1 MRSFLILAFF
11 CVGCSMT
18 IDLEKEK
25 QSLLQMDV
33 DFSNLS
39 VDKGATFAFH
49 EYLADDGLVLPFS
62 EAPRKKSDY
71 ASMLELAKNSD
82 AAKTTLEWT
91 PEFADVA
98 ASGDLGYT
106 WGRYIFTAADSSQTR
121 GFYVTIWKKQT
132 DGQWRFVFDA
142 GNQLKQESGGISE

>member
-1 MRSFLILAFF
+1 MRIIVLLSLLSI
-11 CVGCSMT
+11 GCSVP

-25 QSLLQMDV
+25 QTLLQTDAA
-33 DFSNLS
+33 FSKLS
-39 VDKGATFAFH
+39 LEKGATCAFH
-49 EYLADDGLVLPFS
+49 HYLADEGLVLPFT
-62 EAPRKKSDY
+62 EAPRNKSDY
-71 ASMLELAKNSD
+71 ASMLERAHPPD

-106 WGRYIFTAADSSQTR
+106 WGRYVFTAADSSQTR
-121 GFYVTIWKKQT
+121 GFYISVWKKQA

-142 GNQLKQESGGISE
+142 GNQLKQDAKASSE